1 MKTKTQKQKN
11 QNFVDQ
17 NPVEILKGFGSGVVD
32 SAIDDFGKKS
42 MNSLWEQFLGAKNP
56 QESEDQTSGDLEEGR
71 EIALSKKTKKEALL
85 GHIEPGL
92 DYKREIID
100 VTKRVD
106 RENTQV
112 LNAKIAEI
120 LSELKKISAAS
131 AEIAIEFKEVTVEQR
146 IEQPGEYHVTFF
158 QWMLSLVKAAREKIE
173 DSGSWLSVM
182 KSKKSQK
189 NYWNM
194 FKKHGTTFGLSNERV
209 IATQAG

>member
-1 MKTKTQKQKN
+1 MIAKTQKQKK
-11 QNFVDQ
+11 QNFIDH
-17 NPVEILKGFGSGVVD
+17 NPVEILKGLGSGVVD
-32 SAIDDFGKKS
+32 SVVDNFGKQGV
-42 MNSLWEQFLGAKNP
+42 NSLWEQLLGAQNS
-56 QESEDQTSGDLEEGR
+56 QEEGDQTSGDLEEGR
-71 EIALSKKTKKEALL
+71 EIHLSKKAKKEAPL
-85 GHIEPGL
+85 GYSEPGL

-120 LSELKKISAAS
+120 FTELKKITAAS

-158 QWMLSLVKAAREKIE
+158 QWMLSMVKAAREKIE
-173 DSGSWLSVM
+173 DSGTWLNVM
-182 KSKKSQK
+182 KSKKGQK
-189 NYWNM
+189 NYWSM

-209 IATQAG
+209 VATQAG

>member
-1 MKTKTQKQKN
+1 MKTKTQKPKN

-17 NPVEILKGFGSGVVD
+17 NPIEILKGVGSSVVD
-32 SAIDDFGKKS
+32 SVVDDFGKHS
-42 MNSLWEQFLGAKNP
+42 VSDLWEQLLGAKNP
-56 QESEDQTSGDLEEGR
+56 QEEGDQTSGDLEEGR
-71 EIALSKKTKKEALL
+71 EIHLSKKTKKETPE
-85 GHIEPGL
+85 GHIEAGI

-100 VTKRVD
+100 VAKRVD

-120 LSELKKISAAS
+120 LTELKKITAAS
-131 AEIAIEFKEVTVEQR
+131 AEIAIEFKDVTIEQR

-158 QWMLSLVKAAREKIE
+158 QWMLSLVKSARTKIE
-173 DSGSWLSVM
+173 DSGAWLSVM
-182 KSKKSQK
+182 KSKKSQRQ
-189 NYWNM
+189 YWNM